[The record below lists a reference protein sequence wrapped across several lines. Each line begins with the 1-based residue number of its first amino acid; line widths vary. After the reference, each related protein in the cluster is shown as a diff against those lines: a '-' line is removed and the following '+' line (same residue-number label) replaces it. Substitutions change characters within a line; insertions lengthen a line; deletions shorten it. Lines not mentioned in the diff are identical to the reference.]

1 MSIVALPEEALA
13 QETLSCE
20 SRVAPVARRRPRTMR
35 AAVLVQ
41 QRQPLVIDEVE
52 LPAELEYGQV
62 LVEVHYSG
70 VCGSQLGEIDGVKG
84 EDKFLPHL
92 LGHEGSG
99 YVMQVGPGVKH
110 VKPGDAVVLH
120 WMKGVGIEAS
130 PPRYRRQGQNV
141 NAGWVTTFNPYA
153 VVAENRVTPLP
164 PGFDLKRAALFGCAV
179 TTGIGVVMNN
189 AQLKVGESIVVFGAG
204 GVGLNVIQG
213 AALASAWPIIA
224 IDLFDNKLALA
235 RRCGATHLINSNTED
250 PRQAVRDILGP
261 AGADVV
267 VDNTGAPAVIETAYE
282 LAGAQGRT
290 VLVGVPRQ
298 GHKVSMFTLPLHFGK
313 TVTGSHG
320 GEAQPSVDIP
330 KYVRLVEAGKLALD
344 MLITH
349 HYTLDEINDAI
360 AQMRSGQ
367 IAGRCLIH
375 LEPEKNAA

>member
-1 MSIVALPEEALA
+1 M
-13 QETLSCE
+13 Q
-20 SRVAPVARRRPRTMR
+20 
-35 AAVLVQ
+35 AAVLVE
-41 QRQPLVIDEVE
+41 QRQPLQVDEVE
-52 LPAELEYGQV
+52 LPAELAYGQV

-84 EDKFLPHL
+84 EDKYLPHL

-99 YVMQVGPGVKH
+99 YVVAVGPGVKH
-110 VKPGDAVVLH
+110 VRPGDAVVLH
-120 WMKGVGIEAS
+120 WMKGAGIES
-130 PPRYRRQGQNV
+130 PTPQYRWRGKPV

-153 VVAENRVTPLP
+153 VVSENRVTAVP

-189 AQLKVGESIVVFGAG
+189 AQLKIGESIVVFGAG

-213 AALASAWPIIA
+213 AALAGAWPIVA

-235 RRCGATHLINSNTED
+235 QKCGATHLVNSQSED
-250 PRQAVRDILGP
+250 PRRAVREILGA

-267 VDNTGAPAVIETAYE
+267 VDNTGQPAVIETAYE
-282 LAGAQGRT
+282 LAGPQGRT
-290 VLVGVPRQ
+290 VLVGVPRL
-298 GHKVSMFTLPLHFGK
+298 GHRATLYTLPLHFGK
-313 TVTGSHG
+313 TLTGSHG

-330 KYVRLVEAGKLALD
+330 RYARLVEAGKLALD
-344 MLITH
+344 LLITH
-349 HYTLDEINDAI
+349 HFPLSAINDAI

>member
-1 MSIVALPEEALA
+1 MSTATLPSETALA
-13 QETLSCE
+13 ST
-20 SRVAPVARRRPRTMR
+20 VAAPLARRKPRTMR
-35 AAVLVQ
+35 AAVLVE
-41 QRQPLVIDEVE
+41 QRQPLIVDEVE
-52 LPAELEYGQV
+52 LPSELAYGQV

-120 WMKGVGIEAS
+120 WMKGAGLESS
-130 PPRYRRQGQNV
+130 PPHYRWQGQKV

-153 VVAENRVTPLP
+153 VVSENRVTSLP
-164 PGFDLKRAALFGCAV
+164 PGFDLKRGALFGCAV

-189 AQLKVGESIVVFGAG
+189 AQLKIGESIVVFGAG

-213 AALASAWPIIA
+213 AALASAWPIVA

-267 VDNTGAPAVIETAYE
+267 VDNTGVPAIVETAYE
-282 LAGAQGRT
+282 LAGNRGRT

-298 GHKVSMFTLPLHFGK
+298 GHKASLFTLPLHFGK
-313 TVTGSHG
+313 TITGSHG
-320 GEAQPSVDIP
+320 GEAQPHLDIP
-330 KYVRLVEAGKLALD
+330 KYARLAEAGKLSLD

-349 HYTLDEINDAI
+349 HYTLDEINDAV

>member
-1 MSIVALPEEALA
+1 MSTATLPAEISTVSTAA
-13 QETLSCE
+13 TLS
-20 SRVAPVARRRPRTMR
+20 ARRQPRTMR
-35 AAVLVQ
+35 AAVLVE
-41 QRQPLVIDEVE
+41 QRKPLVVDPVE
-52 LPAELEYGQV
+52 LPEELAYGQV

-84 EDKFLPHL
+84 EDKHLPHL

-99 YVMQVGPGVKH
+99 YVLQVGPGVKH

-120 WMKGVGIEAS
+120 WMKGNGLEAV
-130 PPRYRRQGQNV
+130 PPQYRWRGQKL

-153 VVAENRVTPLP
+153 VVSENRLTALP

-189 AQLKVGESIVVFGAG
+189 ARLKVGESIVVFGAG

-224 IDLFDNKLALA
+224 IDLFDNKLSLA

-267 VDNTGAPAVIETAYE
+267 VDNTGMPAVIETAYE
-282 LAGAQGRT
+282 LTAGGGRT

-298 GHKVSMFTLPLHFGK
+298 GHKASLFTLPLHFGK
-313 TVTGSHG
+313 TITGSHG

-330 KYVRLVEAGKLALD
+330 RYVRLVEAGKLALD

-349 HYTLDEINDAI
+349 HFPLDEINEAI
-360 AQMRSGQ
+360 AQMRSGHV
-367 IAGRCLIH
+367 AGRCLIH